1 MPPTGTLS
9 QSPILESFFAD
20 PEGEPPKEPLAP
32 KGVASG
38 AQLNSQLLD
47 LTSTIQALQGDV
59 RCFEVRV
66 STPRLLCLAYKRA
79 PQL

>member
-1 MPPTGTLS
+1 MPPPGTLL
-9 QSPILESFFAD
+9 QSPILENFFAD
-20 PEGEPPKEPLAP
+20 PEGEPPKEPLVP
-32 KGVASG
+32 KGMAPG

-66 STPRLLCLAYKRA
+66 STQDFLAWV
-79 PQL
+79 